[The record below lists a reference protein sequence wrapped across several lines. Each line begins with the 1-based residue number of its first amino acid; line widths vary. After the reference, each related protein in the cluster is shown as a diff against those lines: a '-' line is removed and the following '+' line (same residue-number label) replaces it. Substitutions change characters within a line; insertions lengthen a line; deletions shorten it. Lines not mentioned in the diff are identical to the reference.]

1 MNVKRRVMIQKAGGN
16 SGKNSVNYKISL
28 PAQMVK
34 DLGITKENRSVILT
48 YENDSIVIK
57 KDK

>member
-1 MNVKRRVMIQKAGGN
+1 MIQKAGGN

-28 PAQMVK
+28 PAQMIK

-48 YENDSIVIK
+48 YENNSIVIK